1 MCLDI
6 GFETLNLKVCE
17 LELWELTV
25 WGSWRVFERR
35 SVAAGCRADAPTL
48 TLVCKSSTY
57 CVGVW
62 NDMIIPLYV
71 RVSLSLSIYIYI
83 IIYNYIYRWY
93 MSCHVSY
100 VIHHTSYIICHLSYT
115 IACHV
120 MSCHVMSCHIMSCHV
135 MSCHVMM
142 YIMTY
147 FIVSYR
153 ICPSVCAPLVSK
165 NLPESSPLKSRFLV
179 CGLAVYYRCLWR
191 KLPFC
196 AHRVYYVFCHHWMH
210 LTILTNGQSA
220 SNHS

>member
-1 MCLDI
+1 MFGHRIWDPQFESLWIGIMRTDRMGKLARVRETECCGRLPSRCAHADPCLQVINVLCRCVEWHDY
-6 GFETLNLKVCE
+6 
-17 LELWELTV
+17 TV
-25 WGSWRVFERR
+25 IC
-35 SVAAGCRADAPTL
+35 AC
-48 TLVCKSSTY
+48 
-57 CVGVW
+57 
-62 NDMIIPLYV
+62 I
-71 RVSLSLSIYIYI
+71 SLSIYIYI